1 MYLVLL
7 IAGGIIA
14 HQLESMTVKRYGDKK
29 GKGGMFFNAFLC
41 LFAVLFYVFSDLK
54 GIDFCKE
61 IWVWG
66 IANSFMYAAGFY
78 SMYVALKEGSFGL
91 TRLISSF
98 TGIISTVYGIA
109 VLGDLDNTGIIKRFF
124 TIFSIVLVFLSVFL
138 MRFQKRNPGEEK
150 KGFSAKWL
158 IGVIV
163 TVASNGVIGILQ
175 KEQQLA
181 FSYRDA
187 VTDEMINPYK
197 TEYLII
203 TFVGSALWL
212 FVLGFIYERASF
224 VPTVKTG
231 LVYGAAAGLC
241 NGANNLLGLITIQY
255 FDLSFITPFK
265 TGISMIVTF
274 LVAILFYK
282 EKFSLRQYLAVAI
295 GIVAIVLL
303 SIF

>member
-1 MYLVLL
+1 MYLALL
-7 IAGGIIA
+7 IAGGIVA

-54 GIDFCKE
+54 GLHFCKE
-61 IWVWG
+61 IWIWG
-66 IANSFMYAAGFY
+66 IFNSFMYAAGFY

-109 VLGDLDNTGIIKRFF
+109 VLGDLDNYGVIKKIF
-124 TIFSIVLVFLSVFL
+124 TISSIILVFLSVFL

-181 FSYRDA
+181 FS
-187 VTDEMINPYK
+187 VNGINELK
-197 TEYLII
+197 NEYLII

-212 FVLGFIYERASF
+212 FVLGFIYERESF

-231 LVYGAAAGLC
+231 LTYGAVAGLC

-274 LVAILFYK
+274 LVSILFYK

-295 GIVAIVLL
+295 GIAAIVLM
-303 SIF
+303 SVKI